1 MKLKGPSALLFSNN
15 EEQETSTE
23 TKVKP
28 RRGLGCGREA
38 QGSGGPAAPSAR
50 GTCPSL
56 PPRHAVRAGVRPSR
70 RRSNGRVCRGQEDSR
85 WPLLPCAAGSAGVG
99 GGRPSP
105 FLPPCP
111 SCRQPW
117 LCNSCSGLCGG
128 GGRSCC
134 WTLLVNPR

>member
-38 QGSGGPAAPSAR
+38 QGSGGARGTLCAWHVSFSAPPPRRAGRRSPLSAQEQRKGVSGAGGLSVAPSAL
-50 GTCPSL
+50 C
-56 PPRHAVRAGVRPSR
+56 R
-70 RRSNGRVCRGQEDSR
+70 RLC
-85 WPLLPCAAGSAGVG
+85 WG
-99 GGRPSP
+99 GGRKAVA
-105 FLPPCP
+105 LPAPV
-111 SCRQPW
+111 SLLQTAW